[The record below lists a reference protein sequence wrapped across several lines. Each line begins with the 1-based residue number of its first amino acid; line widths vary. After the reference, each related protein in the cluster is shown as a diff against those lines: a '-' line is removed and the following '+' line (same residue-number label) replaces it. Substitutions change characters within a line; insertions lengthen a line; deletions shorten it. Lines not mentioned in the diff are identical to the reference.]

1 MLTIY
6 HNGRCKQSF
15 AGLQYLQD
23 NNIEHKVI
31 EYLKT
36 HIPKDQLKGV
46 LEKLN
51 MKPIDIVRTEKKMYE
66 DNYKGKDISDDE
78 WIDILIEHPRLMK
91 RPIVVSETKA
101 VLAIPPEKIQDLL

>member
-1 MLTIY
+1 
-6 HNGRCKQSF
+6 
-15 AGLQYLQD
+15 
-23 NNIEHKVI
+23 
-31 EYLKT
+31 
-36 HIPKDQLKGV
+36 
-46 LEKLN
+46 